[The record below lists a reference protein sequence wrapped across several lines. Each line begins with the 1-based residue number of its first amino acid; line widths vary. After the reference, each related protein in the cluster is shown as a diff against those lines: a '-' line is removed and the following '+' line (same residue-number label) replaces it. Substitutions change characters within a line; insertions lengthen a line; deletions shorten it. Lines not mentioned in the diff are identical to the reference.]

1 MQHIWLGHNELLV
14 PVLTL
19 GTASFSSVNAWSD
32 KDGTKARR
40 LVDICLDAGLN
51 MFDTA
56 DVYSNGDAEV
66 ALGRAIAGRRS
77 QVIISSKAG
86 LRSGSGP
93 DDVGAS
99 RRHLIDAVNGT
110 LRRLGTDYIDLFQLH
125 TFDALTPLEETL
137 LTLDDLVRAGKIRY
151 LGVSNFSGWQLMKSL
166 AVAQKND
173 WKRYIAH
180 QVYYSLIGRDYERE
194 LMPLGIDQGVS
205 ALVWSPLGWGRL
217 RPKTYRSSGSRSHDA
232 TPPYVPPVDEG
243 VLGRVIAELSR
254 IASETGRSEVQIA
267 LNWLLQRPTV
277 ASLIIGVSSESQL
290 IHNIEV
296 IGWSLSGEHIR
307 RLDTASATGSPY
319 PYWHQEAFPE
329 RNPSPK
335 FYPKT

>member
-1 MQHIWLGHNELLV
+1 MQHRWLGHNELLV

-180 QVYYSLIGRDYERE
+180 QVYYSLIG
-194 LMPLGIDQGVS
+194 
-205 ALVWSPLGWGRL
+205 
-217 RPKTYRSSGSRSHDA
+217 
-232 TPPYVPPVDEG
+232 
-243 VLGRVIAELSR
+243 
-254 IASETGRSEVQIA
+254 
-267 LNWLLQRPTV
+267 
-277 ASLIIGVSSESQL
+277 
-290 IHNIEV
+290 
-296 IGWSLSGEHIR
+296 
-307 RLDTASATGSPY
+307 
-319 PYWHQEAFPE
+319 
-329 RNPSPK
+329 
-335 FYPKT
+335 